1 VDRLLQSLRDWVWHQ
16 PGPPDAEAL
25 VLRRLPIA
33 VGIFLASVAIS
44 GIFEALYFPER
55 LPIFVLFFAAEVAVA
70 VALHFTRDRLVG
82 LGLLVPGVAGAVST
96 LLLLMIGY
104 VIVTQADSRI
114 LAIAVVCVLMGMSLF
129 LPWSMLGQGALVAAA
144 LVGFGANLWLNPGA
158 GVFPAYQLFSVSA
171 GAFLS
176 LIGAHYVDM
185 HRSAMQRESLL
196 KDEAVF
202 EARSLLHVASTLN
215 SSLEADAVLERIVHS
230 IRDTLSCDYGLILLW
245 DDRRQVFRL
254 AAGSTNRRDLLE
266 EAREM
271 DFGPDNF
278 PVIKRLLTEEDLV
291 ELSAAYPPDPLT
303 RAMLDH
309 YRTRALLAATM
320 VRGGRVVGL
329 MAAGRSGDSSPFSAV
344 HRRLMRGIAQQ
355 AAVALENTRLVADLR
370 QADRLKSDFVSTVS
384 HELRTPMNII
394 LGYTDLLAEGAYGE
408 LRAEQREVID
418 RVRLNS
424 TELLHL
430 INAALDVNRLEA
442 GRLPLDV
449 EDISL
454 SDLLAEVRREA
465 ETLPRTEGVQLHW
478 HVNGTQSLCTD
489 PRKLKIIL
497 RNLVGNALKF
507 TERGSVTVS
516 LAQPN
521 PEGVE
526 LAVADTGIGIPP
538 DELPH
543 IFQMFRQVR
552 STAGRSG
559 GVGLGLYIV
568 DRFVRQLRGEIDV
581 KSAPGKGTTFV
592 IRLPQLGR
600 SGPDA

>member
-1 VDRLLQSLRDWVWHQ
+1 
-16 PGPPDAEAL
+16 
-25 VLRRLPIA
+25 VLRRLPVA
-33 VGIFLASVAIS
+33 LAIFLGSIATS
-44 GIFEALYFPER
+44 GVFEAVYFPER
-55 LPIFVLFFAAEVAVA
+55 MPVFAAFFAAELALGAALHLSRERLAAAGLLIPA
-70 VALHFTRDRLVG
+70 VALVASGLV
-82 LGLLVPGVAGAVST
+82 T
-96 LLLLMIGY
+96 LMIGY
-104 VIVTQADSRI
+104 IVVTAADSRI
-114 LAIAVVCVLMGMSLF
+114 LAIALVCVMMGMSLF
-129 LPWSMLGQGALVAAA
+129 LPWTMRGQATLVVTV
-144 LVGFGANLWLNPGA
+144 LVGFVGNLLVNPTA
-158 GVFPAYQLFSVSA
+158 EVLPAYQFFSVSA

-176 LIGAHYVDM
+176 LIGAYYVDM
-185 HRSAMQRESLL
+185 HRSAMVRESGL

-230 IRDTLSCDYGLILLW
+230 VRDALSCDYGIILLW
-245 DDRRQVFRL
+245 DERRQVFRL
-254 AAGSTNRRDLLE
+254 AAGSTDRREFLE
-266 EAREM
+266 EAREL
-271 DFGPDNF
+271 DFGPDSF
-278 PVIKRLLTEEDLV
+278 PIVKRLLTEEDIV
-291 ELSAAYPPDPLT
+291 ELSAAYPPDPVT
-303 RAMLDH
+303 SAMLEH
-309 YRTRALLAATM
+309 YQTRALLAATM

-329 MAAGRSGDSSPFSAV
+329 MAAGRSRDGSPFSAV
-344 HRRLMRGIAQQ
+344 QRRLMRGIAQQ

-408 LRAEQREVID
+408 LRPEQHEVVE

-442 GRLPLDV
+442 GRLPLDL
-449 EDISL
+449 EDISVT
-454 SDLLAEVRREA
+454 DLVADVRREA
-465 ETLPRTEGVQLHW
+465 ETLPRGEAVQLHW
-478 HVNGTQSLCTD
+478 HVNGVQSLRSD

-516 LAQPN
+516 ITQPSTQ
-521 PEGVE
+521 GME
-526 LAVADTGIGIPP
+526 LSVTDTGIGIPP
-538 DELPH
+538 DELPY

-568 DRFVRQLRGEIDV
+568 ERFVRQIHGEIDV
-581 KSAPGKGTTFV
+581 ASTVGKGTTFA
-592 IRLPQLGR
+592 IRVPNLGR
-600 SGPDA
+600 TLPDG